1 MNQNELVEK
10 LFNGHRNMWIEAT
23 GQVILLKSQLEVSSE
38 RVSQLEATILQK
50 DEEIANLKKKI
61 EALRAPKPA
70 PQVQEQVQK

>member
-10 LFNGHRNMWIEAT
+10 LFNGHRTMWIEAT
-23 GQVILLKSQLEVSSE
+23 GQVILLKAQLDINTEKMA
-38 RVSQLEATILQK
+38 QLEATLLQK
-50 DEEIANLKKKI
+50 DEEIASLKRKI